1 MPPTFTPTT
10 PLLTVD
16 IIIEVSDL
24 ESLSHK
30 NHPIVLIERKN
41 PPAGWALPGG
51 FVDVGE
57 TVEQAAIREAKEETN
72 LDVTLTE
79 LLGIYSDPR
88 RDARGHTVSAVYIA
102 SIDSKSAANARAQD
116 DAKNLQLCDPT
127 KPPGL
132 LAFDHQKIV
141 DDYLVFKKTGKRPK
155 VG

>member
-1 MPPTFTPTT
+1 MKPTT

-24 ESLSHK
+24 ENLSHEY
-30 NHPIVLIERKN
+30 HPIVLIERKH
-41 PPAGWALPGG
+41 PPEGWALPGG

-57 TVEQAAIREAKEETN
+57 TVEQAAIREAKEETS

-79 LLGIYSDPR
+79 LLGVYSDPK
-88 RDARGHTVSAVYIA
+88 RDPRGHTVSAVYIA
-102 SIDSKSAANARAQD
+102 TVSVASAASAQAQD

-127 KPPGL
+127 KPPGV

-141 DDYLVFKKTGKRPK
+141 DDYLKFKRTGVRPG
-155 VG
+155 VSV